1 LPYRGRMAV
10 GASGTTYLSGIVA
23 AHRAAAAED
32 QRDPAALI
40 AQARSVPATRSFR
53 AALVRTETVV
63 IAEIKRRSPSRGDL
77 APGLDPVTIAAE
89 YERGG
94 AGCLSVLTDEQFFG
108 GSASD
113 LCSARAAC
121 SLPVLRKDFT
131 VGEADVADARLMG
144 ADALL
149 LIVAALSDIQLSELR
164 DLASS
169 LSLDTLVEVHD
180 EEELERALAS
190 GADLVGVNQRDLRT
204 FDVDTTVASRLASR
218 IPSSVVAV
226 AESGV
231 KTSDDVERLAD
242 CGFQAVLVGE
252 TLVTAPDT
260 AAAVKVLTGHRVGAR
275 GPSAA
280 IAGS

>member
-1 LPYRGRMAV
+1 MAV

-32 QRDPAALI
+32 HRDLSALV
-40 AQARSVPATRSFR
+40 AEARTGPATRSFR
-53 AALVRTETVV
+53 SALAGTETVV

-77 APGLDPVTIAAE
+77 APRLDPASMAAA

-94 AGCLSVLTDEQFFG
+94 AGCISVLTDEQFFG

-113 LCSARAAC
+113 LRAARAAS

-131 VGEADVADARLMG
+131 VGEADIADARLMG
-144 ADALL
+144 ADAVL
-149 LIVAALSDIQLSELR
+149 LIVSALSDSELSELR

-169 LSLDTLVEVHD
+169 LSLDALVEVHD
-180 EEELERALAS
+180 EDELERALAC

-204 FDVDTTVASRLASR
+204 FDVDATIASRLSSR
-218 IPSSVVAV
+218 IPSSVMAV
-226 AESGV
+226 AESGI
-231 KTSDDVERLAD
+231 KTSDDVARLAD

-252 TLVTAPDT
+252 TLVTAPD
-260 AAAVKVLTGHRVGAR
+260 AAGAVEALTGQRVGTR
-275 GPSAA
+275 GSSAA